1 MKVSVVN
8 LGCKVNRVES
18 DTIAAAYLQNGYSL
32 CDIADADT
40 IIVNTCTV
48 TEEADKKTRKTIR
61 RVLREN
67 IHAKVLVTGCAA
79 VIEPEFYESLDAR
92 ITVVD
97 KHELLDQS
105 VHGIEHLEEHPLLR
119 IGSQFPTR
127 VGVKVQD
134 GCNHSCTYCIVHIAR
149 GKAWSRSPEH
159 IRNEIYLLAKQGVK
173 EVVLSGID
181 LGSYSYLDTSGKQ
194 NKRITLAGLLRL
206 ILKDLDLAGLQETR
220 LRISSI
226 EPRSISKD
234 FISLL
239 AESQGRICRHLH
251 LPLQSGSSRVLKE
264 MNRPYNA
271 QNYFDLVQLLQTH
284 VGDLSLTTDVIVGF
298 PGESEKDFEETC
310 ALVEKV
316 GFTKVHVFRYS
327 KRQGTPA
334 AIREDQIEPQ
344 VKEHRAHYLISI
356 ADKLRKAYALRHS
369 DRFERVVVEQLG
381 WGMSESYYKM
391 HIDPSIPVGCVIEA
405 PLAHC
410 IDLGLENR

>member
-1 MKVSVVN
+1 M
-8 LGCKVNRVES
+8 L
-18 DTIAAAYLQNGYSL
+18 I
-32 CDIADADT
+32 
-40 IIVNTCTV
+40 
-48 TEEADKKTRKTIR
+48 
-61 RVLREN
+61 
-67 IHAKVLVTGCAA
+67 
-79 VIEPEFYESLDAR
+79 
-92 ITVVD
+92 
-97 KHELLDQS
+97 
-105 VHGIEHLEEHPLLR
+105 
-119 IGSQFPTR
+119 
-127 VGVKVQD
+127 KVQD

-181 LGSYSYLDTSGKQ
+181 LGSYSYLDTSGNQ

-271 QNYFDLVQLLQTH
+271 QDFFDLVQLLQTH
-284 VGDLSLTTDVIVGF
+284 VGSVSLTTDVIVGF
-298 PGESEKDFEETC
+298 PGESKKDFEETC

-344 VKEHRAHYLISI
+344 VKEHRAHYLVSI
-356 ADKLRKAYALRHS
+356 ADKA
-369 DRFERVVVEQLG
+369 
-381 WGMSESYYKM
+381 
-391 HIDPSIPVGCVIEA
+391 
-405 PLAHC
+405 
-410 IDLGLENR
+410 

>member
-1 MKVSVVN
+1 M
-8 LGCKVNRVES
+8 
-18 DTIAAAYLQNGYSL
+18 
-32 CDIADADT
+32 
-40 IIVNTCTV
+40 
-48 TEEADKKTRKTIR
+48 
-61 RVLREN
+61 
-67 IHAKVLVTGCAA
+67 
-79 VIEPEFYESLDAR
+79 
-92 ITVVD
+92 
-97 KHELLDQS
+97 
-105 VHGIEHLEEHPLLR
+105 
-119 IGSQFPTR
+119 
-127 VGVKVQD
+127 
-134 GCNHSCTYCIVHIAR
+134 
-149 GKAWSRSPEH
+149 
-159 IRNEIYLLAKQGVK
+159 
-173 EVVLSGID
+173 
-181 LGSYSYLDTSGKQ
+181 
-194 NKRITLAGLLRL
+194 
-206 ILKDLDLAGLQETR
+206 KDLDLAGMQETR

-264 MNRPYNA
+264 MNRHYNA
-271 QNYFDLVQLLQTH
+271 QDYFDLVQLLLSH
-284 VGDLSLTTDVIVGF
+284 GGELSLTTDVIVGF
-298 PGESEKDFEETC
+298 PGESEKDFEETF

-356 ADKLRKAYALRHS
+356 VDKLRNAYALRHS